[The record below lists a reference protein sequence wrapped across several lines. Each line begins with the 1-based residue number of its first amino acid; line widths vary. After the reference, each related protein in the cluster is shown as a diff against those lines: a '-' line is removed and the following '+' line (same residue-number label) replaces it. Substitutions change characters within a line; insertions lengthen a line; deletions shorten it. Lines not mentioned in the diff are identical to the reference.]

1 MEENHPT
8 TSSDIT
14 HNHEDDCKVTWT
26 HPSHIFQ
33 RLIALFLMCLIGF
46 GKYLFSCIYSI
57 MKNIKNSMY
66 DF

>member
-1 MEENHPT
+1 MEENNP
-8 TSSDIT
+8 TSSSAIT
-14 HNHEDDCKVTWT
+14 ENHEDDCKITWT

-46 GKYLFSCIYSI
+46 GKYFLVVFKES
-57 MKNIKNSMY
+57 MKNVKNNIY